1 MINQNKKKKA
11 FLDYRLDD
19 LYVWSVF
26 PVNYIRHLSNDQF
39 WTKDTELE
47 SFVNLIVC
55 FSSISI
61 MNITTHR
68 TTKYMCTDYPMYS
81 LTLWF
86 IFMFEMIRLYAT
98 ILLWRPSLLIMK
110 MHVPWV
116 KKRSV
121 VMKKER
127 GEESNDYFSIR
138 DDKRCNVLDS
148 PYFWTLS
155 VLLVY
160 CSERNPSARTGR

>member
-1 MINQNKKKKA
+1 MVSIPCQLYTAFIKRPILNERHRIGEFCKLDCMFFKHQYHEYNQ
-11 FLDYRLDD
+11 
-19 LYVWSVF
+19 
-26 PVNYIRHLSNDQF
+26 
-39 WTKDTELE
+39 ELQ
-47 SFVNLIVC
+47 NICALI
-55 FSSISI
+55 
-61 MNITTHR
+61 
-68 TTKYMCTDYPMYS
+68 DYPMYS